1 MYDPS
6 CSGSLQTHPSRGI
19 VGRASRVIAGD
30 TPHLGLVQMR
40 NEIVI
45 TETNFET
52 EVLDSTVPVLVDYWA
67 PWCGPCRQLAPVIE
81 QIAAEQ
87 AGSLKVGKVNV
98 DDEPHLAHHAGVQG
112 IPFLVLYR
120 DGRPVARAVGV
131 QPKHALEQTL
141 GLAAAEAAA

>member
-1 MYDPS
+1 
-6 CSGSLQTHPSRGI
+6 
-19 VGRASRVIAGD
+19 
-30 TPHLGLVQMR
+30 
-40 NEIVI
+40 
-45 TETNFET
+45 
-52 EVLDSTVPVLVDYWA
+52 
-67 PWCGPCRQLAPVIE
+67 VIE

-120 DGRPVARAVGV
+120 DGRPVARAVGA

-141 GLAAAEAAA
+141 GLAPADVAA

>member
-1 MYDPS
+1 
-6 CSGSLQTHPSRGI
+6 
-19 VGRASRVIAGD
+19 
-30 TPHLGLVQMR
+30 MR

-45 TETNFET
+45 TEANFET

-67 PWCGPCRQLAPVIE
+67 PWCGPCRQLARVID
-81 QIAAEQ
+81 QISAEQ

-120 DGRPVARAVGV
+120 DGRPVARAVGL
-131 QPKHALEQTL
+131 QPKHVLEEAL
-141 GLAAAEAAA
+141 GLAATDAAA